1 MCWLILFQIQ
11 IQIQIQ
17 IQKRLGATLGYFK
30 TAYQIAFLATMEKIH
45 WLFFDTNGN
54 YHRDFAKPAVR

>member
-1 MCWLILFQIQ
+1 MCWLRLF
-11 IQIQIQ
+11 QIQ

-30 TAYQIAFLATMEKIH
+30 TAYQIAFLATTEKIH
-45 WLFFDTNGN
+45 WLFFDTHGN